1 MFIVWYSIFP
11 DWISITCGMYRGYVL
26 LRALRSRK
34 TPRHGSPSIGA
45 RTKVKNVHTRFEVED
60 ELSSF
65 GAGRHHWVTLF
76 LGCEGG
82 IQPTSKAMMLEK
94 SGEWMVKPCFVQNG
108 PRLRFFWPIRPL
120 KSVPMWICGR
130 FCLFPYRILLV
141 NPEIGQF
148 MATSWDFSL
157 AFWGKKNGL
166 LKALSI
172 SGGTTGEYW
181 W

>member
-1 MFIVWYSIFP
+1 MISHTHIYIYILYMFMVWYSIFP
-11 DWISITCGMYRGYVL
+11 DWISITCRMYRGYVL

-45 RTKVKNVHTRFEVED
+45 QTKVKNVHTRFEVED

-82 IQPTSKAMMLEK
+82 IQPTSKAMMLENGWWSHVSSK
-94 SGEWMVKPCFVQNG
+94 MDHGYDLGCFSCF
-108 PRLRFFWPIRPL
+108 L
-120 KSVPMWICGR
+120 
-130 FCLFPYRILLV
+130 
-141 NPEIGQF
+141 GQ
-148 MATSWDFSL
+148 
-157 AFWGKKNGL
+157 KKGL
-166 LKALSI
+166 LEALSI

>member
-34 TPRHGSPSIGA
+34 TPRHGSPSMGA

-65 GAGRHHWVTLF
+65 GAGTPP
-76 LGCEGG
+76 LGHTIFGLWRWDSTNFE
-82 IQPTSKAMMLEK
+82 SDDA
-94 SGEWMVKPCFVQNG
+94 GEWMVKPCFVQNG

-120 KSVPMWICGR
+120 KPVPMWICGR
-130 FCLFPYRILLV
+130 VCLCPYRILLV

-148 MATSWDFSL
+148 MAIYCDFSL
-157 AFWGKKNGL
+157 VFWGKKNGL
-166 LKALSI
+166 LEALSI